1 MEMSYELAGYY
12 SVIARVERAIT
23 RVIARSISLHFL
35 VFSFCYDFVTKKH
48 KKAQIHRTIKTLSLL
63 IFIVAFRK
71 RLCHVL
77 LQKLCVDFCLQN
89 YSFQS

>member
-1 MEMSYELAGYY
+1 MEMPYELAGYY

-48 KKAQIHRTIKTLSLL
+48 KKARIHRTIKTQSRLENVCVMLCYKNYVS
-63 IFIVAFRK
+63 ISVSKIIVFS
-71 RLCHVL
+71 H
-77 LQKLCVDFCLQN
+77 N
-89 YSFQS
+89 N